1 VATALGPLPA
11 TGDTGRSVA
20 NPAPGS
26 PAVSVT
32 ERALPTTYVR
42 GYFPAPTLSDEE
54 DYPALT
60 VALNILSTR
69 LFEEVRT
76 KRNLSYA
83 VLAGLSSRLANYG
96 LLYVTSVEPD
106 SAVAVMLA
114 EVRKLKETPVESD
127 ALEQAVN
134 VFVTRYYMGLETN
147 ADQAAQL
154 GRYELLG
161 GGWEEADDFVDE
173 VRKVTPEDVQRVM
186 RRYVSGIHFAV
197 LGDPSRVDRALFTS
211 M

>member
-1 VATALGPLPA
+1 
-11 TGDTGRSVA
+11 
-20 NPAPGS
+20 
-26 PAVSVT
+26 
-32 ERALPTTYVR
+32 
-42 GYFPAPTLSDEE
+42 
-54 DYPALT
+54 
-60 VALNILSTR
+60 
-69 LFEEVRT
+69 
-76 KRNLSYA
+76 
-83 VLAGLSSRLANYG
+83 LAGLSSRLANYG